1 MFSYYSLIY
10 CTYTLFA
17 NEKQPNKYN
26 KCQESLVKKK
36 INSWKSSK
44 EMEVTLS
51 WQSKAIKQASLSERE
66 TGKTNDRSSGH
77 TSQTAAKINHTKDTN
92 NISSLD
98 NILVGLFL
106 LNQNIRLLYKS
117 KQIRLLTLKKKFSYT
132 SFNWERILKK

>member
-1 MFSYYSLIY
+1 MFTYYSLIY
-10 CTYTLFA
+10 CNYTLFA
-17 NEKQPNKYN
+17 NEKQPNKY

-92 NISSLD
+92 NISSFD
-98 NILVGLFL
+98 NILVGLSL
-106 LNQNIRLLYKS
+106 LNQNSRLLYES
-117 KQIRLLTLKKKFSYT
+117 KQIRLLPF
-132 SFNWERILKK
+132 FFF